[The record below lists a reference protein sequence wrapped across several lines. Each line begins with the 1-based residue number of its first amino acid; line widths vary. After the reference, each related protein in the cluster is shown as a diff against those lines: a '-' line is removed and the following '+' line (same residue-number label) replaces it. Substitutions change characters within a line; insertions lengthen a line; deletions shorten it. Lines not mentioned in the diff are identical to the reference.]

1 MPYTTK
7 LGQPLMPGQTI
18 DIHGRINS
26 DANRVEV
33 NLLHGAAQIDPGQ
46 AVLHANFRFDE
57 KKLVMNTYMDG
68 TWGKEERES
77 MPFKQGE
84 NYDLKM
90 R

>member
-57 KKLVMNTYMDG
+57 KKLVMNTYMV
-68 TWGKEERES
+68 S
-77 MPFKQGE
+77 
-84 NYDLKM
+84 
-90 R
+90 